1 MNGGLLLDTFR
12 AIFNNREIAI
22 GFWAVVFIIYALC
35 AKSLRRTI
43 KSIIAIL
50 LNKKFVIIYLV
61 FAGFLFLVLAF
72 LRWVG
77 FWSINLLKDTAFW
90 VLFVEFPIFA
100 KAVKNATDGRFFID
114 LIKENIALSVFI
126 EFFVGFWTFSLWAEL
141 ILIPI
146 TVFFSLVYAV
156 SEQDKKHQ
164 TVKGFFDGL
173 MLLWGIVIVITSI
186 NHFFQAPEQFI
197 NIDTLKSFLLPI
209 VLLFLSLPIV
219 YGLALYSTYE
229 QIFIRLKGKKS
240 EQVKMKLYILSFSG
254 INLAK
259 ASALRNSVPV
269 TVVHSTTAKDLQKN
283 LRTLTQR
290 LSLQIGDNY
299 MKRSHYYLVACIIG
313 LLVSLVGLISVN
325 SDVSFKDLITF
336 NFTLYPE
343 RIKEILT
350 YIFSTMLVFSV
361 SLLVFSIGFNKKQRE
376 DISQIKKYALYEL
389 LASVKRQ
396 KSQLMEYPPIDDP
409 AVLYASYILNTYEVK
424 QTCDKVLSSY
434 SNLLTTWECDVV
446 KRLQLYATSFIN
458 DLGIC
463 AENIDQYDALSFSA
477 LYNEKV
483 EKAPQNEKINTFT
496 YAMQKDLKKYS
507 EQIRLFYDTFKQCY
521 EL

>member
-1 MNGGLLLDTFR
+1 MN
-12 AIFNNREIAI
+12 I
-22 GFWAVVFIIYALC
+22 
-35 AKSLRRTI
+35 
-43 KSIIAIL
+43 
-50 LNKKFVIIYLV
+50 
-61 FAGFLFLVLAF
+61 
-72 LRWVG
+72 
-77 FWSINLLKDTAFW
+77 
-90 VLFVEFPIFA
+90 
-100 KAVKNATDGRFFID
+100 
-114 LIKENIALSVFI
+114 
-126 EFFVGFWTFSLWAEL
+126 
-141 ILIPI
+141 
-146 TVFFSLVYAV
+146 
-156 SEQDKKHQ
+156 
-164 TVKGFFDGL
+164 
-173 MLLWGIVIVITSI
+173 
-186 NHFFQAPEQFI
+186 
-197 NIDTLKSFLLPI
+197 
-209 VLLFLSLPIV
+209 SLPVV
-219 YGLALYSTYE
+219 YGLALYNTYE
-229 QIFIRLKGKKS
+229 QIFTRVKGKKS

-269 TVVHSTTAKDLQKN
+269 TVVHSTTAKDLQKK

-313 LLVSLVGLISVN
+313 LLVSLVGLISAN

-336 NFTLYPE
+336 NFILYPQ

-434 SNLLTTWECDVV
+434 ANLLTTWECDVV
-446 KRLQLYATSFIN
+446 KRLQLYATSIIN

-463 AENIDQYDALSFSA
+463 AENINQYNALSFCPVTKPGVTTGATMHSNRQGPEHGMRPDERKENHERIFC
-477 LYNEKV
+477 L
-483 EKAPQNEKINTFT
+483 
-496 YAMQKDLKKYS
+496 
-507 EQIRLFYDTFKQCY
+507 RLEPESGPNGRTVPGVYHSSDRTAGRV
-521 EL
+521 

>member
-1 MNGGLLLDTFR
+1 
-12 AIFNNREIAI
+12 
-22 GFWAVVFIIYALC
+22 
-35 AKSLRRTI
+35 
-43 KSIIAIL
+43 
-50 LNKKFVIIYLV
+50 
-61 FAGFLFLVLAF
+61 
-72 LRWVG
+72 
-77 FWSINLLKDTAFW
+77 
-90 VLFVEFPIFA
+90 
-100 KAVKNATDGRFFID
+100 
-114 LIKENIALSVFI
+114 
-126 EFFVGFWTFSLWAEL
+126 
-141 ILIPI
+141 
-146 TVFFSLVYAV
+146 
-156 SEQDKKHQ
+156 
-164 TVKGFFDGL
+164 

-434 SNLLTTWECDVV
+434 SNLLTTWEFDVV